1 MTAPRA
7 TDPLNLLLNG
17 RPAPFVPVAPVYE
30 TLGPL
35 QFHWMEQRHRKW
47 RARLDQTGTDLL
59 PVDHAT
65 HFSVQWEIHTETLD
79 HYYLP
84 PAWYALPWTMSPEEA
99 AGCAVARQ
107 GDDLYWTWPSGE
119 MEWMPP
125 NRQAYHDTQ
134 TAERTMPYAQLWQRG
149 HHVDA
154 LAQALAEPRHRLDPT
169 PEPAPVQAEAIAASA
184 RWELARRLLDRY
196 PSNLPLY
203 WYASSPYNSL
213 LGMLGFQDMMTTL
226 LERPEAVHHL
236 LERKLPQPSATL
248 AGAQRLGVGIVFIE
262 ECLASADLISPR
274 MYQEFVFPYTKRT
287 IEFYEQRGFRTV
299 LYFSGNLMPFL
310 GYLKELPWTALSFE
324 ENRKNYGIDLA
335 EVRRVM
341 GPDRV
346 LFGNL
351 DAMFVQKATDEQLPA
366 EVRRQIEVA
375 GKHGNFVVSLGSP
388 FTPGTALS
396 RVRLVCESTQKL

>member
-1 MTAPRA
+1 MTVRRA
-7 TDPLNLLLNG
+7 TDPLNLLLNR

-47 RARLDQTGTDLL
+47 RARLDQAGTDLL
-59 PVDHAT
+59 PVDHST
-65 HFSVQWEIHTETLD
+65 HFAVQWEIHTETLD
-79 HYYLP
+79 NYYLP
-84 PAWYALPWTMSPEEA
+84 PAWYALPRTMSPDEV

-107 GDDLYWTWPSGE
+107 GEDLHWVWPSGKT
-119 MEWMPP
+119 EWIPP
-125 NRQAYHDTQ
+125 SRQAYHDMQ
-134 TAERTMPYAQLWQRG
+134 TAERTMPFAQLWQRG
-149 HHVDA
+149 HHADA
-154 LAQALAEPRHRLDPT
+154 LEEALAEPRHRLDPA
-169 PEPAPVQAEAIAASA
+169 PESAPEEAEAIAASA
-184 RWELARRLLDRY
+184 PWELARRLLDRY

-213 LGMLGFQDMMTTL
+213 LGMLGFQEMMTAL
-226 LERPEAVHHL
+226 LERPGAVHQV
-236 LERKLPQPSATL
+236 LEHSVPRPTAAL
-248 AGAQRLGVGIVFIE
+248 AAAQRLGVGIVFIE

-274 MYQEFVFPYTKRT
+274 MHQEFVFPYTKQT

-310 GYLKELPWTALSFE
+310 GCLKELPWTALSFE

-351 DAMFVQKATDEQLPA
+351 DAMFVEKATDDELLN
-366 EVRRQIEVA
+366 EVRRQISAA
-375 GKHGNFVVSLGSP
+375 GKDSNFVVSLGSP
-388 FTPGTALS
+388 FTPGTTLQ
-396 RVRLVCESTQKL
+396 RVRLVCESTRRL